1 MYRRTLFLCVLV
13 QGGDLLIKRGK
24 KRRWKFGKVV
34 KNQ

>member
-13 QGGDLLIKRGK
+13 QGGDLLIRSGK